1 MSAWVLPDHIADVLP
16 SEARHIE
23 ELRRVCLDSARS
35 FGYELIIPPMLEHL
49 ESLLSGSGTSLDLQT
64 FKLIDQL
71 SGRTLGIRADTTPQ
85 VARIDAHLLN
95 RAGVTRLC
103 YCGPVLHTR
112 PSKPFATREPMQM
125 GAEIYGHAG
134 LEADLEVIELAM
146 HCLSQSG
153 LGRSFSNLNFQIDLG
168 DARIIP
174 ALLSGLEISEELRDQ
189 IKSCIATK
197 DISGL
202 KLACSS
208 LATANSTALFELI
221 DLYGTE
227 AVLVKAQ
234 TVLKNW
240 PAALKAIDDLLW
252 LKERLVQK
260 FKDFEHLSFAFDLSD
275 VRGYSYY
282 TGLRFSVYTQ
292 GLSDALIRGGRY
304 DEVGA
309 VFGRLRPAVGF
320 SIDLKDW
327 VQLLARPPT
336 RVAVKAPWSQD
347 ALLQSRINQLREQG
361 ETVVCLL
368 PGQEIVGDEFC
379 FDRELVLIEGAWIVQ
394 KL

>member
-1 MSAWVLPDHIADVLP
+1 
-16 SEARHIE
+16 
-23 ELRRVCLDSARS
+23 
-35 FGYELIIPPMLEHL
+35 
-49 ESLLSGSGTSLDLQT
+49 
-64 FKLIDQL
+64 
-71 SGRTLGIRADTTPQ
+71 
-85 VARIDAHLLN
+85 
-95 RAGVTRLC
+95 
-103 YCGPVLHTR
+103 
-112 PSKPFATREPMQM
+112 MQM

-146 HCLSQSG
+146 HCLTQSG
-153 LGRSFSNLNFQIDLG
+153 LGRMKSNLNFRIDLG

-174 ALLSGLEISEELRDQ
+174 ALLSGIAISEDLSHQ
-189 IKSCIATK
+189 INSCIATK

-202 KLACSS
+202 RLACSS
-208 LATANSTALFELI
+208 IPPQNASALFDLI

-227 AVLVKAQ
+227 VVLSKAQ
-234 TVLKNW
+234 SVLKNW
-240 PAALKAIDDLLW
+240 PQALKAIDDLLW

-260 FKDFEHLSFAFDLSD
+260 FKGFENISFAFDLSD

-327 VQLLARPPT
+327 VQLLARPT
-336 RVAVKAPWSQD
+336 ARTAVKAPWSQD
-347 ALLQSRINQLREQG
+347 AIVQDRIKELREQG
-361 ETVVCLL
+361 QTVVCML
-368 PGQEIVGDEFC
+368 PGQEIVGDEFS
-379 FDRELVLIEGAWIVQ
+379 FDRELVLIEGTWVVKKI
-394 KL
+394 